1 MPSEHPG
8 RLHENPILQIT
19 VIFAVET
26 LRNVQIQDFY
36 KNIPY
41 DWRCN
46 LCSVRNAVSHRV
58 NDVRVP
64 ESKGEFFVHF
74 KA

>member
-1 MPSEHPG
+1 MQFM
-8 RLHENPILQIT
+8 L
-19 VIFAVET
+19 
-26 LRNVQIQDFY
+26 
-36 KNIPY
+36 
-41 DWRCN
+41 
-46 LCSVRNAVSHRV
+46 RNAVSHRV